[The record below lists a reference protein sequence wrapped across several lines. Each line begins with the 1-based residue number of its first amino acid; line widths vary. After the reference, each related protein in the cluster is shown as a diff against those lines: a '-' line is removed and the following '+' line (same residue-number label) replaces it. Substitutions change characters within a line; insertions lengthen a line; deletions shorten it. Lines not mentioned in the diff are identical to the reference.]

1 MNESLQN
8 IESLIKIRE
17 YINNMVN
24 LNAFSNEKRKFM
36 QKLLPFLEKKINATL
51 ETKEFL
57 DFIEYKE

>member
-36 QKLLPFLEKKINATL
+36 QRLLPFLENKINATL
-51 ETKEFL
+51 ESKEFL
-57 DFIEYKE
+57 EYIEYKE

>member
-24 LNAFSNEKRKFM
+24 LNTFSNEKRKFM
-36 QKLLPFLEKKINATL
+36 QRLLPFLEKKINATL

-57 DFIEYKE
+57 EYIEYKD